1 MKWFKWL
8 DKNKRYEKAA
18 LAYSGAVERINAL
31 SKDMQQLSDKDLK
44 QRVRQFYGH
53 QTEECLD
60 HKIEIFAAV
69 REAAE
74 RTLKMRH
81 FDVQIMG
88 GLALLEGKIA
98 EMKTGEGKTLVATL
112 PLVLYGLTEKGA
124 HLVTVNEYLAA
135 RDAEWMRPIYEFFGL
150 TVGILRH
157 GQSAAEKRAAYHA
170 NITYG
175 TNNEFGFDYLRDNM
189 AQSETEMVQQPL
201 NFAIVD
207 EVDSILIDEARTPL
221 IISAP
226 DTDSTML
233 YGQFARLVPTLTAE
247 VDYNI
252 DEKRRA
258 ATLTD
263 EGTSKVEKALG
274 VDNIYEEKGI
284 RFVHHLEQALR
295 AHTLYQRDKDY
306 VVKDGQV
313 VIVDEF
319 TGRLMEG
326 RRYAEGLH
334 QAIEAKEQ
342 VKVQQE
348 SRTLA
353 TITFQNLFRLYTRLS
368 GMTGTA
374 VTSAEEFEKVYNLD
388 VVSVPTNK
396 TLIRHDKSDRIYI
409 NEKAKFAAVVQ
420 TIKQKNKAG
429 QPVLVGTIAIEKS
442 EYLSQLLAR
451 EGIKHEVLNA
461 KQHAREAEI
470 IANAGQ
476 RAAVTISTNM
486 AGRGTDIKLGE
497 GVEQLGGLFVLG
509 TERHEARR
517 IDNQLRGRSGR
528 QGDRGETQ
536 FYVSMEDDVM
546 RIFGGSKIKGLMT
559 KLRFPEDEPIENKIV
574 TRAIDSAQE
583 RVEGY
588 YFDMRKQV
596 LSYDDV
602 LNKQRSAIYNL
613 RKGVISQ
620 GVWREGKDKEVKI
633 HEHMKTLIEEQVD
646 KLLVVHTADNESKNW
661 NTNEIGESMAALTGR
676 QPNDLQAA
684 YQDLVQKESGQRP
697 ESIREKLR
705 GAVRQTGL
713 DYWQARTKQFG
724 EDVIGQLE
732 RAATLRAI
740 DVHWMDHL
748 DAMDYLRTGIGLR
761 GYGQRDP
768 LVEYQKEGYHMF
780 QGLLGTIRASVVEVV
795 FRAQPTYAATERT
808 SVPTEIRETGA
819 QEGSNL
825 HKLASNGL
833 VAETGP
839 ISTGNGDITNGSMTT
854 NKPVKVGRNDSCPC
868 GSGKKYKKCH
878 GK

>member
-1 MKWFKWL
+1 MEWFKWL

-18 LAYSGAVERINAL
+18 LAYGPTVDKIKAL
-31 SKDMQQLSDKDLK
+31 GDEMRQLSDNALQ
-44 QRVRQFYGH
+44 QRVRKYYGRDAR
-53 QTEECLD
+53 ECVE

-74 RTLKMRH
+74 RTIKMRH
-81 FDVQIMG
+81 FDVQIAG

-157 GQSAAEKRAAYHA
+157 GQSAADKRAAYHA

-189 AQSETEMVQQPL
+189 AQSEAEMVQQPL
-201 NFAIVD
+201 HYAIVD

-233 YGQFARLVPTLTAE
+233 YGQFAQLVPRLQAD
-247 VDYNI
+247 VDHTI

-263 EGTSKVEKALG
+263 QGPSKVETALG
-274 VDNIYEEKGI
+274 IDNIYEEKGI
-284 RFVHHLEQALR
+284 RFVHHPEQALR
-295 AHTLYQRDKDY
+295 AHTLYQKDKDY

-313 VIVDEF
+313 IIVDEF

-326 RRYAEGLH
+326 RRYSEGLH
-334 QAIEAKEQ
+334 QAIEAKER

-353 TITFQNLFRLYTRLS
+353 TITFQNLFRLYTRLA

-396 TLIRHDKSDRIYI
+396 TLIRHDKPDRIYI
-409 NEKAKFAAVVQ
+409 NEQAKFTAVVE
-420 TIKQKNKAG
+420 TIKQKNAAG

-470 IANAGQ
+470 IASAGQ

-528 QGDRGETQ
+528 QGDRGVTQ
-536 FYVSMEDDVM
+536 FFVSLEDDVM

-559 KLRFPEDEPIENKIV
+559 KLRFPADEPIENKMV

-602 LNKQRSAIYNL
+602 LNRQRSAIYNL
-613 RKGVISQ
+613 RRGVIS
-620 GVWREGKDKEVKI
+620 GDVWREGKAKEVKL
-633 HEHMKTLIEEQVD
+633 HDHMKTLIEDQVD
-646 KLLVVHTADNESKNW
+646 KLMVVHTAENESKGW
-661 NTNEIGESMAALTGR
+661 NTNEIGESIAALTGR
-676 QPNDLQAA
+676 QPNDLKAA
-684 YQDLVQKESGQRP
+684 YQELVQKDSGQRP

-705 GAVRQTGL
+705 ASVLQTCL
-713 DYWQARTKQFG
+713 DYWQTRTTQFG
-724 EDVIGQLE
+724 EGVIGQLE

-768 LVEYQKEGYHMF
+768 LVEYQREGYHMF

-795 FRAQPTYAATERT
+795 FRAEPTFAAAEQTNMQ
-808 SVPTEIRETGA
+808 TEIRESGA

-825 HKLASNGL
+825 HKLASKGP
-833 VAETGP
+833 VEESGP
-839 ISTGNGDITNGSMTT
+839 ISTDNGDRATKTT
-854 NKPVKVGRNDSCPC
+854 QSVKIGRNDPCPC

>member
-1 MKWFKWL
+1 MNWINWL
-8 DKNKRYEKAA
+8 NKNRRYEQAA
-18 LAYSGAVERINAL
+18 QSYAPMVAKINAL
-31 SKDMQQLSDKDLK
+31 EPKMQAMTDEGLK
-44 QRVRQFYGH
+44 QSVRIYYGRT
-53 QTEECLD
+53 TEECLN
-60 HKIEIFAAV
+60 HKVEIFAAV
-69 REAAE
+69 REAAA
-74 RTLKMRH
+74 RSINMRH
-81 FDVQIMG
+81 FDVQLMG
-88 GLALLEGKIA
+88 GLALLDGKIA

-112 PLVLYGLTEKGA
+112 PLVLQGLTNKGA
-124 HLVTVNEYLAA
+124 HLVTVNEYLAG
-135 RDAEWMRPIYEFFGL
+135 RDAEWMRPIYEFVGL
-150 TVGILRH
+150 TVGVLRH
-157 GQSAAEKRAAYHA
+157 GQSAAEKRAAYQA

-189 AQSETEMVQQPL
+189 AQIEAEMVQKPL
-201 NFAIVD
+201 HYAIVD

-226 DTDSTML
+226 DADSTSL
-233 YGQFARLVPTLTAE
+233 YSQFAQLVPRLQPE
-247 VDYNI
+247 IDYNI

-258 ATLTD
+258 VTLTD
-263 EGTSKVEKALG
+263 QGTGNIEQALG
-274 VDNIYEEKGI
+274 VENIYEEKGI

-295 AHTLYQRDKDY
+295 AHTLFQRDKDY

-326 RRYAEGLH
+326 RRYSEGLH
-334 QAIEAKEQ
+334 QAIEAKER

-353 TITFQNLFRLYTRLS
+353 TITFQNLFRLYERLA

-388 VVSVPTNK
+388 VVAVPTNK
-396 TLIRHDKSDRIYI
+396 DMVRQDKPDRIYI
-409 NEKAKFAAVVQ
+409 NEKAKFTAVVQ
-420 TIKQKNKAG
+420 TIGEKNKAE

-442 EYLSQLLAR
+442 EYLSQLLTK

-461 KQHAREAEI
+461 KHHAREAEI
-470 IANAGQ
+470 IALAGQ
-476 RAAVTISTNM
+476 RGGVTISTNM

-536 FYVSMEDDVM
+536 FFVSLEDDVM

-559 KLRFPEDEPIENKIV
+559 RLKFPDDEPIENKMV

-596 LSYDDV
+596 LAYDDV
-602 LNKQRSAIYNL
+602 LNKQRTAIYNL
-613 RKGVISQ
+613 RRGVISS
-620 GVWREGKDKEVKI
+620 GVWREGKEKEEQI
-633 HEHMKTLIEEQVD
+633 HDHMKDLIAEQVNNIMAT
-646 KLLVVHTADNESKNW
+646 HTAETDTKAW
-661 NTNEIGESMAALTGR
+661 NTDEIGESVAALTSRSAADLKAEYGAIKKNEAGLGPDALR
-676 QPNDLQAA
+676 VKLYATALQAC
-684 YQDLVQKESGQRP
+684 
-697 ESIREKLR
+697 
-705 GAVRQTGL
+705 L
-713 DYWQARTKQFG
+713 DYWAQRIARFG
-724 EDVIGQLE
+724 EETAKQLE
-732 RAATLRAI
+732 RAAALRAI

-768 LVEYQKEGYHMF
+768 LVEYQRESYHMF
-780 QGLLGTIRASVVEVV
+780 QELLGTIRASVVEVV
-795 FRAQPTYAATERT
+795 FKAQPSYAASEQTA
-808 SVPTEIRETGA
+808 VPTEQRETGA

-825 HKLASNGL
+825 HTLASHSAAPVNGP
-833 VAETGP
+833 AGGAAAKEAQIAGT
-839 ISTGNGDITNGSMTT
+839 IKATA
-854 NKPVKVGRNDSCPC
+854 KVGRNDPCPC
-868 GSGKKYKKCH
+868 GSGQKYKKCH